1 MVWKNRTQEEI
12 DDTIEKIADWVIRND
27 MEDPAILFFE
37 SIKPVAGI
45 GARLGGAMFA
55 GLIPLI
61 GWGVDD
67 RFVAFRESKDV
78 EKVIQLIEKASKA
91 KHQTREEQKRQDK
104 NRKRRRRKLL
114 PTPKKVTQEEPKE
127 TPKEPP
133 KDTTEETTQKK
144 PWYWPF

>member
-1 MVWKNRTQEEI
+1 
-12 DDTIEKIADWVIRND
+12 

-45 GARLGGAMFA
+45 GARIGGAMFA

-67 RFVAFRESKDV
+67 RFVVFREGKNV
-78 EKVIQLIEKASKA
+78 EKVLQLIESASEA
-91 KHQTREEQKRQDK
+91 KHTAREEQKKQNK

-114 PTPKKVTQEEPKE
+114 PDPKPKEAPKEGTPK
-127 TPKEPP
+127 
-133 KDTTEETTQKK
+133 KK

>member
-1 MVWKNRTQEEI
+1 VVWKNRTQDEI
-12 DDTIEKIADWVIRND
+12 DETIEKIADWVIRND

-45 GARLGGAMFA
+45 GARIGGAMFA

-67 RFVAFRESKDV
+67 RFVALREGKDV
-78 EKVIQLIEKASKA
+78 EKVIQLIEKASEA
-91 KHQTREEQKRQDK
+91 KHTAREEQKKQSK

-114 PTPKKVTQEEPKE
+114 PDPKSKE
-127 TPKEPP
+127 TPKKPP
-133 KDTTEETTQKK
+133 KEDTPQKK

>member
-1 MVWKNRTQEEI
+1 MVWKNRTQDEI
-12 DDTIEKIADWVIRND
+12 DETIDKIADWVIRND

-45 GARLGGAMFA
+45 GARLGGAMFS

-67 RFVAFRESKDV
+67 RFVVFRERQNV
-78 EKVIQLIEKASKA
+78 EKVIKLIEEASEA
-91 KHQTREEQKRQDK
+91 KHKAREEQKRQE
-104 NRKRRRRKLL
+104 RSRRRRRRRLL
-114 PTPKKVTQEEPKE
+114 PTPKEATEEA
-127 TPKEPP
+127 PKEPP
-133 KDTTEETTQKK
+133 QETTQDDTPQKK

>member
-1 MVWKNRTQEEI
+1 VVWKNRTQDEI
-12 DDTIEKIADWVIRND
+12 DETIDKIADWVIRND

-37 SIKPVAGI
+37 SIKPVAGV
-45 GARLGGAMFA
+45 GARIGGAMFA

-67 RFVAFRESKDV
+67 RFVAFREGKDV
-78 EKVIQLIEKASKA
+78 EKVIQLIETASEA
-91 KHQTREEQKRQDK
+91 KHTARDEQKKQSK

-114 PTPKKVTQEEPKE
+114 PDPKPKE
-127 TPKEPP
+127 APEEPP
-133 KDTTEETTQKK
+133 KEDTPQKK

>member
-1 MVWKNRTQEEI
+1 VVWKNRTQDEI
-12 DDTIEKIADWVIRND
+12 DETIEMIADWVIRND

-45 GARLGGAMFA
+45 GSRIGGAMFA

-67 RFVAFRESKDV
+67 RFVAFREGKDV
-78 EKVIQLIEKASKA
+78 EKVIQLIEKASEA
-91 KHQTREEQKRQDK
+91 KHTAREEQKKQSK
-104 NRKRRRRKLL
+104 NRKRRRRKLF
-114 PTPKKVTQEEPKE
+114 PDPKPKEAPKKPPKE
-127 TPKEPP
+127 DTP
-133 KDTTEETTQKK
+133 QKK

>member
-1 MVWKNRTQEEI
+1 MVWKNRTQDEI
-12 DDTIEKIADWVIRND
+12 DETIEKIADWVIRND

-45 GARLGGAMFA
+45 GARIGGAMFA

-67 RFVAFRESKDV
+67 RFVALREGKDV
-78 EKVIQLIEKASKA
+78 EKVIQLIEKASEA
-91 KHQTREEQKRQDK
+91 KHTAREEQKKQSK

-114 PTPKKVTQEEPKE
+114 PDPKPKEAPKKPPKE
-127 TPKEPP
+127 DTP
-133 KDTTEETTQKK
+133 QKK

>member
-12 DDTIEKIADWVIRND
+12 DETIEKIADWVIRND

-45 GARLGGAMFA
+45 GARIGGAMFS

-61 GWGVDD
+61 GYGVDD
-67 RFVAFRESKDV
+67 RFVALRESKDV
-78 EKVIQLIEKASKA
+78 ERVIKLIEQSSEA
-91 KHQTREEQKRQDK
+91 KHKAREEEKKRNKD
-104 NRKRRRRKLL
+104 RKRRRRRLL
-114 PTPKKVTQEEPKE
+114 PQPKE
-127 TPKEPP
+127 TTQEKPQETE
-133 KDTTEETTQKK
+133 DTPQKK

>member
-1 MVWKNRTQEEI
+1 MVWKNRTQDEI
-12 DDTIEKIADWVIRND
+12 DETIEKIADWVIRND
-27 MEDPAILFFE
+27 MEDPATLFFE

-45 GARLGGAMFA
+45 GARMGGAMFA

-67 RFVAFRESKDV
+67 RFVVFREGKNV
-78 EKVIQLIEKASKA
+78 EKVLQLIESASEA
-91 KHQTREEQKRQDK
+91 KHTAREEQKKQNK

-114 PTPKKVTQEEPKE
+114 PDPKPKE
-127 TPKEPP
+127 APAEDTPKEDLP
-133 KDTTEETTQKK
+133 QKK

>member
-1 MVWKNRTQEEI
+1 MVWKNRTQDEI
-12 DDTIEKIADWVIRND
+12 DETIEKIADWVIRND
-27 MEDPAILFFE
+27 MEDPATLFFE

-45 GARLGGAMFA
+45 GARMGGAMFA

-67 RFVAFRESKDV
+67 RFVVFREGKNV
-78 EKVIQLIEKASKA
+78 EKVLQLIESASEA
-91 KHQTREEQKRQDK
+91 KHTAREEQKKQNK

-114 PTPKKVTQEEPKE
+114 PDPKPKEAPKEDTTQED
-127 TPKEPP
+127 TP
-133 KDTTEETTQKK
+133 QKK

>member
-1 MVWKNRTQEEI
+1 MVWKNRTQDEI
-12 DDTIEKIADWVIRND
+12 DETIEKIADWVIRND

-45 GARLGGAMFA
+45 GARIGGAMFA

-67 RFVAFRESKDV
+67 RFVALREGKDV
-78 EKVIQLIEKASKA
+78 ERVIQLIEQASEA
-91 KHQTREEQKRQDK
+91 KHTAREEQKKQSK

-114 PTPKKVTQEEPKE
+114 PDPKPKEAPKK
-127 TPKEPP
+127 PP
-133 KDTTEETTQKK
+133 KQDTPQKK